1 MSDVETDETRSDA
14 RTRDARW
21 CLAALAAL
29 ALLLGLCQNGRWIPA
44 GSDDAL
50 YLSMAR
56 QLVSAEAAEQIPLK
70 LRAWGW
76 PSVLAGLMWVS
87 PSFWWLNLCLLAMV
101 LTAAGLWFFVLRRF
115 TSAPG
120 AAAVVVLTGL
130 MFEWHR
136 FTFMHYTEALFYAL
150 LAGALLLA
158 VQVSERR
165 RAGWRIAL
173 LAVLTIAAIVVRWAG
188 LIFAPVLVGA
198 AVRGLGRPS
207 LDRRWVVPALAGL
220 VVCLAAGGAFYGS
233 RALMRARLSAVAA
246 AAPPTATDADTPAT
260 QPTTDVTSQP
270 TTTPAT
276 TPTTTPTTTA
286 EAPDDAQRQVAAAA
300 RRELHRDRRL
310 SRGIARRPASV
321 FLMRISNGG
330 RWMAG
335 LLCPPAMTGKRNPPI
350 RWVANGL
357 GWMLWVLL
365 AVRAIAGAI
374 RRDWLWIG
382 VLVTC
387 GGFLT
392 LWWPPVPRYIAPI
405 APLILLGLLQGIDGV
420 LRPARSRVRR
430 VAARCVAGVLVAAV
444 LACNGAILAVTIYV
458 HRSPG
463 FPQLCQAGEYG
474 ELVAI
479 GRYLREANVRPG
491 ELAVSVKYRDI
502 NRDDPN
508 RWGARMMFFLTGVE
522 SVHAPADGSQAEKAA
537 WASRHGVRFLLA
549 RPDELVQRI
558 WHFRRPLFDEVL
570 PGDRTPFYVLYE
582 LRGESLSAVNV
593 PPAEHGLRRVPGL

>member
-1 MSDVETDETRSDA
+1 MPDVETDEARTDD

-29 ALLLGLCQNGRWIPA
+29 AVLLGLCQNGRWIPA

-56 QLVSAEAAEQIPLK
+56 EVVSADAAEQIPLK

-76 PSVLAGLMWVS
+76 PSVLAALMWIS

-120 AAAVVVLTGL
+120 AAGVIVLTGL
-130 MFEWHR
+130 LFEWHR
-136 FTFMHYTEALFYAL
+136 FTFMHYTEALFYAV

-158 VQVSERR
+158 VQVSEHR

-173 LAVLTIAAIVVRWAG
+173 LAVATIAAVTVRWAG
-188 LIFAPVLVGA
+188 LIFAPVLIGA
-198 AVRGLGRPS
+198 TVRGLGQPS
-207 LDRRWVVPALAGL
+207 LDRRWMVPALAGL
-220 VVCLAAGGAFYGS
+220 VVCLAAGVGFSGS
-233 RALMRARLSAVAA
+233 RALMRARLRALA
-246 AAPPTATDADTPAT
+246 AAPPPTTDAGAPAT
-260 QPTTDVTSQP
+260 QPATDG
-270 TTTPAT
+270 AT
-276 TPTTTPTTTA
+276 RPTPTTTA
-286 EAPDDAQRQVAAAA
+286 ETPENPQQSVAAAA
-300 RRELHRDRRL
+300 RRELQRDQRL
-310 SRGIARRPASV
+310 SRQTSRRPTSV
-321 FLMRISNGG
+321 FRMRISNGG
-330 RWMAG
+330 RWLAG

-350 RWVANGL
+350 RWIANGV
-357 GWMLWVLL
+357 GWLLWALL

-374 RRDWLWIG
+374 RRDWLWVGALI
-382 VLVTC
+382 TC

-405 APLILLGLLQGIDGV
+405 APLILLGLSQGV
-420 LRPARSRVRR
+420 EMLLRPAGSRGRR
-430 VAARCVAGVLVAAV
+430 VAARCVVGVLAAAV
-444 LACNGAILAVTIYV
+444 LVCNGAILAVTIYV
-458 HRSPG
+458 HQSPD

-479 GRYLREANVRPG
+479 GRHLREADVRPG
-491 ELAVSVKYRDI
+491 ELAVGVRYRDI

-522 SVHAPADGSQAEKAA
+522 ALHAPPDAPQAEKAA
-537 WASRHGVRFLLA
+537 WARRNGVRFVLA

-558 WHFRRPLFDEVL
+558 WHFRRPLFDDVL

-582 LRGESLSAVNV
+582 LRGESLSVVNV
-593 PPAEHGLRRVPGL
+593 PPAKHGLRRVPGL